1 MSNLEERITHL
12 ETRLEFQ
19 DHTIATLN
27 DELVAHQRTIATL
40 SKQVELLA
48 KRLPEKDALEHDP
61 ESEPPPPHY

>member
-1 MSNLEERITHL
+1 MSKLEERITQL

-40 SKQVELLA
+40 TKQMELIA
-48 KRLPEKDALEHDP
+48 RRLPEKDTLEHNP